1 MGNIVSLVLDLV
13 LVALL
18 VAVLFHAIKLSRKL
32 TALRESRKEMD
43 ATIRQFFEASA
54 KAELAIK
61 NFQKSATDTSAK
73 LDGDTKR
80 AQLLSDELKLMI
92 DSGNGLAERLETVVE
107 AGRELPGYGTKPGLG
122 PSVVADTAPSLA
134 APQANQPAKPDKR
147 PAGAPAPGSIEAAAE
162 QAGDDE
168 TGRDERQEGRS
179 RAEQELLRALQN
191 MR

>member
-1 MGNIVSLVLDLV
+1 MGNIVSLVLDLI

-18 VAVLFHAIKLSRKL
+18 VAVLFHAIKLSRKI

-61 NFQKSATDTSAK
+61 NFQKSASDTSAK

-107 AGRELPGYGTKPGLG
+107 AGRAVPGYGTQPGLG
-122 PSVVADTAPSLA
+122 GSVDDGPPPLAASLA
-134 APQANQPAKPDKR
+134 PPKAAPANQPAGPKEVRGED
-147 PAGAPAPGSIEAAAE
+147 APAPGSIEAAAE
-162 QAGDDE
+162 EADDGDSGGAAQGD
-168 TGRDERQEGRS
+168 RQEGRS
-179 RAEQELLRALQN
+179 R
-191 MR
+191 

>member
-13 LVALL
+13 LVGLL
-18 VAVLFHAIKLSRKL
+18 IAVLFHAIKLSRKL

-122 PSVVADTAPSLA
+122 PSVADA
-134 APQANQPAKPDKR
+134 APPLTASPANQPEKAHAVE
-147 PAGAPAPGSIEAAAE
+147 AGAPAPGSIEAAAE
-162 QAGDDE
+162 DAGDEDE
-168 TGRDERQEGRS
+168 TGRDDRQEGRS

>member
-61 NFQKSATDTSAK
+61 NFQKSASDTSAK

-107 AGRELPGYGTKPGLG
+107 AGRELPGYGTKPGM
-122 PSVVADTAPSLA
+122 APAIAGTPPPLS
-134 APQANQPAKPDKR
+134 APPANQTPAPDEKAA
-147 PAGAPAPGSIEAAAE
+147 AGTPAPGSIEAAAE
-162 QAGDDE
+162 EASE
-168 TGRDERQEGRS
+168 EKTGRDERQEGRS

>member
-13 LVALL
+13 LVGLL
-18 VAVLFHAIKLSRKL
+18 IAVLFHAIKLSRKL

-122 PSVVADTAPSLA
+122 SSVADTPPPLTASP
-134 APQANQPAKPDKR
+134 ANQPEKAKPVE
-147 PAGAPAPGSIEAAAE
+147 AGAPAPGSIEAAAE
-162 QAGDDE
+162 EAGDDE
-168 TGRDERQEGRS
+168 DTGRDERQEGRS